1 MPNEPVSERLCLER
15 QEKQNERFARDLK
28 RLEQLEESNEDL
40 KKLTI
45 EIKNLVKLNNDRLD
59 RQEERLSAI
68 EQRPLH
74 WWEKVC
80 GGNRHSVR
88 RSDRRLSAHDDCP
101 GDYQGVVVK
110 QVKEE
115 KE

>member
-1 MPNEPVSERLCLER
+1 MPNEPVSERLCMER

-59 RQEERLSAI
+59 KQEERLSAI

-74 WWEKVC
+74 WWEKFAGAIVTALGAAI
-80 GGNRHSVR
+80 GGC
-88 RSDRRLSAHDDCP
+88 LLTMIA
-101 GDYQGVVVK
+101 QGVIK
-110 QVKEE
+110 G
-115 KE
+115 

>member
-1 MPNEPVSERLCLER
+1 MRNEPVSERLAWNARKAER
-15 QEKQNERFARDLK
+15 TLCRDLK

-45 EIKNLVKLNNDRLD
+45 EIKNLVKLNNGPTGQAGRAPV
-59 RQEERLSAI
+59 RHRAASAA
-68 EQRPLH
+68 LVG
-74 WWEKVC
+74 KVC